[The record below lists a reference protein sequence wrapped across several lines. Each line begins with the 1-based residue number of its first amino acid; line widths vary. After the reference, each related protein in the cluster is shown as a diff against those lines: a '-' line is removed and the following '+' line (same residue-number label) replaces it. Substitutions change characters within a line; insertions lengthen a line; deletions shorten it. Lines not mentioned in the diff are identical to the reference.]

1 MERVFDAWLDPTRV
15 GKWLFATPTGT
26 IVRAD
31 IDARVGGGFIITDRR
46 DGEDVEHVGTYLE
59 IDRPRRLAFTF
70 GVPQYSELMTH
81 VRIDLRPVPGGCE
94 LTLTQQDTPAEWVER
109 ARDGWG
115 KIIGALSSHL
125 AEEAKYAVRVEPG
138 TVRLE
143 RVLPG
148 PIERVWAYLTES
160 DKRGQWLAAG
170 AMEPRV
176 GGSVTLHFDHAK
188 LSTQQAPPPER
199 LKAQCAQTSKQ
210 TVTRYEPPRLLAWT
224 WDAGDCPPGE
234 VTFELT
240 PHGDQ
245 VRLVVTHRRLASRD
259 AERGVSA
266 GWHAHLD
273 MLIERLHGREPRAFW
288 AVFSEVDG
296 EYSARSQPT

>member
-1 MERVFDAWLDPTRV
+1 MAPNHPQSLTVTRRFDFPMERVFDAWLDPTRV

-148 PIERVWAYLTES
+148 PIERQHPNMAI
-160 DKRGQWLAAG
+160 QWPQFLQRQIG
-170 AMEPRV
+170 VRQ
-176 GGSVTLHFDHAK
+176 
-188 LSTQQAPPPER
+188 TQ
-199 LKAQCAQTSKQ
+199 
-210 TVTRYEPPRLLAWT
+210 
-224 WDAGDCPPGE
+224 
-234 VTFELT
+234 
-240 PHGDQ
+240 
-245 VRLVVTHRRLASRD
+245 RRLR
-259 AERGVSA
+259 RGK
-266 GWHAHLD
+266 
-273 MLIERLHGREPRAFW
+273 
-288 AVFSEVDG
+288 
-296 EYSARSQPT
+296 RSSQ